1 MPNIY
6 FRLSTVRGE
15 QIEGAAVEEVNSS
28 IKFVVLL
35 LNFTYDPLAGLKVI

>member
-1 MPNIY
+1 METHRIPNMH

-28 IKFVVLL
+28 
-35 LNFTYDPLAGLKVI
+35 LKLVFFY